1 MEGETLVE
9 WMLRRRE
16 EIARNAAADGV
27 VRDTMER
34 LKRKLRNVYRTHGGS
49 SPERKM
55 ILWPESGKK
64 STRRVTENTT
74 QCGEL
79 RL

>member
-9 WMLRRRE
+9 WMLRCRE
-16 EIARNAAADGV
+16 EIARNAAADSV

-34 LKRKLRNVYRTHGGS
+34 LKRKLRNVYRMHDGS

-64 STRRVTENTT
+64 VNPA
-74 QCGEL
+74 CD
-79 RL
+79 